1 MKNKPKYVESMRE
14 LAEFCN
20 CSERKLFDHL
30 KREGSPGKTKGG
42 KYNVGKWGAY
52 VANIHKERAARMRE
66 QSEKKSGTPAKIND
80 TRIRKAELECEILEQ
95 KLLILKGEHISLVEH
110 HSELAEHC
118 AIMTGVFTQFKD
130 EVKVRTKNPRLVK
143 RITVIVNNAL
153 KRIRDRVSEA
163 EERVID
169 MELGK

>member
-1 MKNKPKYVESMRE
+1 MKAKPKYVNSVRA

-20 CSERKLFDHL
+20 CTERRLFDHF
-30 KREGSPGKTKGG
+30 KRLGNPGKTKGG

-52 VANIHKERAARMRE
+52 IAKIHKERAQKMRE
-66 QSEKKSGTPAKIND
+66 NSAKKTGTPAKMND
-80 TRIRKAELECEILEQ
+80 SRIRKAELECEILEQ

-118 AIMTGVFTQFKD
+118 AICVGVFTQFKD
-130 EVKVRTKNPRLVK
+130 EVKVRTKNPKLVK
-143 RITVIVNNAL
+143 RVNGIVNNAL
-153 KRIRDRVSEA
+153 KRLRDRVTEA
-163 EERVID
+163 EERVIE